1 MCSQFKPD
9 RLINSNRSR
18 HSVEPLAMSIHSKVQ
33 FSPWLER
40 ITKRDSVFRMIGK
53 TRATKDMSLS
63 EKKRI
68 ALSIMT
74 SPLQKKSIGAR
85 QYAMAIALEEAQKKI
100 KVQPIGFFTMGDEN
114 EEDDLPVRRITWGT
128 VETKLVSYD
137 IPFEIPN
144 DTDDTTKET
153 TERNMKKQEIQRV
166 NQRVREYQAAAR
178 AARAAAAATARTA

>member
-9 RLINSNRSR
+9 RLINSNHSR

-40 ITKRDSVFRMIGK
+40 ITKRDRVFRMIGK

-63 EKKRI
+63 DKKRI

-74 SPLQKKSIGAR
+74 SPLQQKSIGAK

-114 EEDDLPVRRITWGT
+114 EEDDFPVRRITWGT

-137 IPFEIPN
+137 TPFEIPN
-144 DTDDTTKET
+144 DTDDTKITTKVT
-153 TERNMKKQEIQRV
+153 TERIMKKQELQRV
-166 NQRVREYQAAAR
+166 KQRIKSNLCDYYAET
-178 AARAAAAATARTA
+178 ATTRIA